1 LVNPKEIFFG
11 RERIGGR
18 VSIGFAGRSR
28 EDSGPMKLLVISLA
42 GIGDTL
48 FATPLIRELRA
59 NFPDATIDALVL
71 WRGSRDVLEGN
82 PHLNRVRQRNLLAE
96 SRLSAV
102 KYFLRLRTEGYD
114 ASFNT
119 HPQSRVTYR
128 LAARLIGARTRISHS
143 YHGSPLLDR
152 LCVNR
157 LRPQD
162 YSRHAIENNLA
173 LLELFNVKP
182 RLSGQSYELFL
193 TPAETDWAT
202 RFLAEKSL
210 TGRKRLGLHVGSG
223 GTKNLALR
231 RWPLVNYIALINQ
244 LTRSRTD
251 VDVLLFGGPEE
262 QAAHQRV
269 KSETDARRVFFPPT
283 QNLRQAAALVKHCH
297 AFLSVDTAMMHVA
310 AVMRVPG
317 QIVIETPTWNKPI
330 EPHGNPFIL
339 VRNPAVAGRNLDYYR
354 YDGTGI
360 RGTDEDLVNCMASI
374 SVSAVLDAVSQELA
388 KS

>member
-1 LVNPKEIFFG
+1 
-11 RERIGGR
+11 
-18 VSIGFAGRSR
+18 
-28 EDSGPMKLLVISLA
+28 MKLLVISLA

-59 NFPDATIDALVL
+59 NFPAATIDALVL

-82 PHLNRVRQRNLLAE
+82 PHLNRVHQRNLLAG
-96 SRLSAV
+96 SKLAAV
-102 KYFLRLRTEGYD
+102 KYFLSLRPEGYD

-119 HPQSRVTYR
+119 HPQSRVIYR

-173 LLELFNVKP
+173 LLELFNARP
-182 RLSGQSYELFL
+182 LLDAHSYELFL
-193 TPAETDWAT
+193 TPAETEWAA
-202 RFLAEKSL
+202 RFVEENSL
-210 TGRKRLGLHVGSG
+210 RGRKLLGLHVGSG

-231 RWPLVNYIALINQ
+231 RWPLANFIALINQ
-244 LTRSRTD
+244 LTHSQTD

-262 QAAHQRV
+262 QADHQRV
-269 KSETDARRVFFPPT
+269 KMETNAHRVFFPLT

-297 AFLSVDTAMMHVA
+297 AFLSVDTALMHVA
-310 AVMRVPG
+310 AAMRVPG
-317 QIVIETPTWNKPI
+317 QVVIETPTWNKPI
-330 EPHGNPFIL
+330 EPHGNPFTL
-339 VRNPAVAGRNLDYYR
+339 VKNPAVAGRNLDYYR
-354 YDGTGI
+354 YDGNGI
-360 RGTDEDLVNCMASI
+360 QGTEDDLRHCMG
-374 SVSAVLDAVSQELA
+374 SVTVDAALDAVEQALA
-388 KS
+388 EATVTRS